1 MCSCLAGNKSCA
13 GWDSYLAWAGRHPVA
28 SIFGFKMISK
38 QLFGPTLFRLSQVV
52 LCLGFVRRCQCLLFR
67 DRTPPWS
74 YCFPI
79 LPCLL
84 KKVAV
89 QKGRGCQLLHHF
101 LLFIFEAGGLL
112 ASVGCILPGSTLYLQ
127 RPTASKKLG
136 FPSTPFPHPGCC
148 SSSVFLHSLPGNACA
163 HKGSSIPF
171 SVDSMV
177 LGSHDLFSPKLAPA
191 VRSHLLGL

>member
-1 MCSCLAGNKSCA
+1 
-13 GWDSYLAWAGRHPVA
+13 
-28 SIFGFKMISK
+28 MISK

-127 RPTASKKLG
+127 RPTASKSWD
-136 FPSTPFPHPGCC
+136 FPVRLSLIRDVALVQ
-148 SSSVFLHSLPGNACA
+148 SSFTVCRAMPVPTKAVLSLFRLTAWCLAAMTCFLPSWLLQFVPIFWVCDPALLCGISRSSLL
-163 HKGSSIPF
+163 S
-171 SVDSMV
+171 
-177 LGSHDLFSPKLAPA
+177 
-191 VRSHLLGL
+191 